1 MAFAFLGA
9 ALMPARRRAEMPPAG
24 PVPAQQTLTALN
36 FGEKSSLSVSCVL
49 CGGGWELVCLLITQG
64 LSARPSPGSFPFT
77 VLISGRRCGYSVA
90 QSAEEARPQGPGP
103 APFPSS
109 RDAHALP
116 RHRRQSRGASS
127 SHWPWARED
136 RTSPWVGP
144 PQPRVR
150 RAHPSSFHSS
160 PSGPGPP
167 FLSRGPC
174 NRSSE
179 VG

>member
-109 RDAHALP
+109 RGAHALP
-116 RHRRQSRGASS
+116 RHRRQPRGASS
-127 SHWPWARED
+127 SRWPWARED

-144 PQPRVR
+144 AQPRVR

-174 NRSSE
+174 DRSSE